1 MSNKEIFIEDLNG
14 LTWVCVD
21 GWSFSLPAK
30 GIHRLKKKKA
40 KNSNSSGDILSP
52 MPGQVLAM
60 NVSEGQKV
68 KSGDTLCAV
77 EAMKMEHSLKAP
89 FDGEVTKVLFKTG
102 DSVSL
107 GDLLLQLKRGAD

>member
-1 MSNKEIFIEDLNG
+1 MNNKDVFVEDLNG
-14 LTWVCVD
+14 DTWVCVN

-40 KNSNSSGDILSP
+40 QNAISNGDISSP

-60 NVSEGQKV
+60 NVSKGQKV
-68 KSGDTLCAV
+68 KSGESLCAV

-89 FDGEVTKVLFKTG
+89 FDGEVTEVFFKTG

-107 GDLLLQLKRGAD
+107 GDLLLQLKKGED